1 MLGITLHRGRR
12 TPLRRCKTS
21 AHPTKSF
28 PFSSFIPTG
37 VALPEFNSFKKRKK
51 NLWNWFFFFF
61 SLSCILNISSQAEL
75 VWESLQWNTPPA
87 CPSGNFRY
95 YLFNVFTLIE
105 DCVPVGVN
113 SIFALSQLLGQP
125 VLWTGGFSYPRQP
138 TYLQTCSHE
147 CFRNLQLCFK
157 IIWRWLKIN
166 TSHGDDGCSPRLPAE
181 ILTSSNSILESKLSL
196 NGKEWDKSQ
205 LSLYKNSIEVL
216 FSHQS
221 SVLLLLQVAFY
232 LCCCLRR
239 LSGSQDICSSE

>member
-1 MLGITLHRGRR
+1 M
-12 TPLRRCKTS
+12 
-21 AHPTKSF
+21 
-28 PFSSFIPTG
+28 
-37 VALPEFNSFKKRKK
+37 
-51 NLWNWFFFFF
+51 
-61 SLSCILNISSQAEL
+61 
-75 VWESLQWNTPPA
+75 WESLQWSTPPA

-125 VLWTGGFSYPRQP
+125 VLWTGGFSYPKQP

-239 LSGSQDICSSE
+239 LPGSQDICSSE